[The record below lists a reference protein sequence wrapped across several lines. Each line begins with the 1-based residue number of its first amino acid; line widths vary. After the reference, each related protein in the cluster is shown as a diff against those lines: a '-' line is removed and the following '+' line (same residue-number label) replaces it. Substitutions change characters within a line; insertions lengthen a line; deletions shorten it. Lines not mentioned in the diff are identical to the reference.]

1 MTTTVRVASLADAS
15 AIAAIFA
22 RVNPHEGDHAAHEGR
37 VRQDIARPI
46 ARVTAAE
53 DNAGDLVGAL
63 VAWHVV
69 DEVTVVDVAVSPTR
83 RREGHGRALV
93 EELLVWSRA
102 HEKRLVLL
110 EVRASNTPAR
120 TLYAALGFTDVN
132 VRRGYYADGED
143 AVEMHATLALLQASA
158 H

>member
-1 MTTTVRVASLADAS
+1 MTAVRVASVADAA
-15 AIAAIFA
+15 AIATIFTS
-22 RVNPHEGDHAAHEGR
+22 VNPHEGDHAAHEAR
-37 VRQDIARPI
+37 VREDIARPI

-53 DNAGDLVGAL
+53 DDAGDLVGAL

-120 TLYAALGFTDVN
+120 TLYGSLGFTEVN
-132 VRRGYYADGED
+132 VRRGYYGDGED
-143 AVEMHATLALLQASA
+143 AVEMHATLALPPASA